1 MRAIIKICFLLL
13 IFCLVLPAQAQIGGL
28 KPAKKKKKS
37 RNDTEETPT
46 QIIIKQTNEEENSGV
61 LQNPSGFEMFEEET
75 APATNNSG
83 NNTNANGNLNSAE
96 NDNTP
101 ILEPT
106 NSSNNIT
113 SNTDLEHPPLPE
125 NNTIVRKS
133 SASKN
138 GETLKLDLSSL
149 YDTQSGSAKANAG
162 APPNAN
168 LSFKMKEDIKYFYNQ
183 AILKVAA
190 KDYKTAI
197 DLLNKCIKA
206 DKHNKELLQLRANC
220 YAEVGETKKAIKDYK
235 AIVKF
240 DQKDP
245 VVYYNLGVTY
255 LKLAKFKDAI
265 MAYSHSVQLKPD
277 YINAYQGRATA
288 KTYINDYE
296 SAIEDYNA
304 ALDLKNYFTP
314 AIKGRGVA
322 KCMLN
327 RYDEAVNDFSYILEL
342 QPDDGL
348 AYYYRGLAYY
358 SLNQTYKGC
367 NDIEKASQLNV
378 ARAAQDLKELC
389 R

>member
-1 MRAIIKICFLLL
+1 
-13 IFCLVLPAQAQIGGL
+13 
-28 KPAKKKKKS
+28 
-37 RNDTEETPT
+37 
-46 QIIIKQTNEEENSGV
+46 
-61 LQNPSGFEMFEEET
+61 
-75 APATNNSG
+75 
-83 NNTNANGNLNSAE
+83 
-96 NDNTP
+96 
-101 ILEPT
+101 
-106 NSSNNIT
+106 
-113 SNTDLEHPPLPE
+113 
-125 NNTIVRKS
+125 
-133 SASKN
+133 
-138 GETLKLDLSSL
+138 
-149 YDTQSGSAKANAG
+149 
-162 APPNAN
+162 
-168 LSFKMKEDIKYFYNQ
+168 MKEDIKYFYNQ

-296 SAIEDYNA
+296 SAIED
-304 ALDLKNYFTP
+304 FTP

-322 KCMLN
+322 KCMIN
-327 RYDEAVNDFSYILEL
+327 RYNEAVNDFSYILEL